1 MPENIHLA
9 NTDQMKKNN
18 ISASWSM
25 KSLAY
30 IIQTSWKQ
38 QICKSKEMT
47 KTYEVCKGCGHSYL
61 LQVTDIFHSPYQG
74 QVQEEIH
81 SGHLSAK
88 PKASSK

>member
-1 MPENIHLA
+1 
-9 NTDQMKKNN
+9 
-18 ISASWSM
+18 
-25 KSLAY
+25 
-30 IIQTSWKQ
+30 
-38 QICKSKEMT
+38 MT

-88 PKASSK
+88 PKSIQ